1 MNAAVRN
8 AARQVR
14 VLKLGGSLLD
24 WSGWPQALG
33 DWLKRQAPAAN
44 VLIVGGGAWRTWSA
58 DGTGLMASTPT
69 AAHWLAVGTMSVTA
83 RMAKRLLPNVPS
95 TARFESLV
103 EGLDSRLNVEES
115 DGLLVFDPADF
126 LARIEPAALGRRL
139 PHGWHVTSDSIAA
152 RIAVVLQAAELVLLK
167 SALPDPVVA
176 PSKTSKSPP
185 QIATLEQAAASGFID
200 GFLPE
205 LAAELPRIRG
215 VNLRSDDWPEWW
227 ARIE

>member
-44 VLIVGGGAWRTWSA
+44 VLIVGGGALADVVRGWDRTY
-58 DGTGLMASTPT
+58 GLDAS

-83 RMAKRLLPNVPS
+83 QMAKRLLPNVPS